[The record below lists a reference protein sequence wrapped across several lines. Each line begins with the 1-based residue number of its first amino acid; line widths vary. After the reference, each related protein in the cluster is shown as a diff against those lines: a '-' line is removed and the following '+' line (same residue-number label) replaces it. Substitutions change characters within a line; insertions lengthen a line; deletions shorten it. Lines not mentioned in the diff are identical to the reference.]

1 MTGEINLAENVHL
14 EAIARWRRKDFG
26 ATTSDQSNVFPPP
39 VLSLYPVKDMSVFSK
54 AARIEQGW

>member
-39 VLSLYPVKDMSVFSK
+39 VLSLYPVKGISVVF
-54 AARIEQGW
+54 